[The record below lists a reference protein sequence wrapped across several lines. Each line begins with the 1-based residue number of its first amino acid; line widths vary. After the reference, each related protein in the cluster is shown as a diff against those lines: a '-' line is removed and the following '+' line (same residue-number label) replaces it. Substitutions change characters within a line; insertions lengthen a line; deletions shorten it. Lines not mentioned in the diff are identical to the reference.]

1 LRQPIAAGV
10 LGLLLLPQMLL
21 QPFLGQGQ
29 VQLWYLRRIRPF
41 LMAGMLLAAL
51 AAR

>member
-1 LRQPIAAGV
+1 
-10 LGLLLLPQMLL
+10 MLL

-29 VQLWYLRRIRPF
+29 VEPWYLRRTRLF

-51 AAR
+51 AVR